1 MMIKR
6 LFILTIIIFFC
17 GYSFA
22 QRPFEVGILAGGSL
36 YHGDIARFYQSG
48 LRPGLGITANYS
60 FQLPVAVRANII
72 YAKVAAKDK
81 IHPESK
87 INFKSPVFEYSVQFE
102 YLITRLKSRT
112 KNYSI
117 KSGKR
122 GYSAGNF
129 PAITYVFIGFGQCI
143 FNPKGKY
150 TDGNWYNL
158 QPLSTEGQGLIETR
172 EPYKKMSLIVPY
184 GAGIRMPV
192 KQGFYLGFEIGIRKT
207 YTDYLDDVSLTY
219 VNNDLV
225 RTQRGDIAAYFAD
238 PAQNPDNTSEYPAV
252 SRGNPKYKDA
262 YIFSFVSLSYDFPK
276 PKRTTKF
283 KL

>member
-1 MMIKR
+1 MGKKIS
-6 LFILTIIIFFC
+6 ILALLIWIC

-22 QRPFEVGILAGGSL
+22 QRPFEVGIMAGGTF
-36 YHGDIARFYQSG
+36 YHGDLARFYQSG
-48 LRPGLGITANYS
+48 LRPGGGITANYS
-60 FQLPVAVRANII
+60 FQLPVAVRANIM
-72 YAKVAAKDK
+72 YANVAAKDK
-81 IHPESK
+81 IHPSSK

-112 KNYSI
+112 RNYSV

-122 GYSAGNF
+122 GYSADNF
-129 PAITYVFIGFGQCI
+129 PAITYVFVGIGQCA

-158 QPLSTEGQGLIETR
+158 QPLSTEGQGLIPTR
-172 EPYKKMSLIVPY
+172 EPYKKMSVIIPY
-184 GAGIRMPV
+184 GAGIRMPF

-219 VNNDLV
+219 VNNALI
-225 RTQRGDIAAYFAD
+225 RTERGDIAAYFAD
-238 PAQNPDNTSEYPAV
+238 PAENPDNTTQYPAV